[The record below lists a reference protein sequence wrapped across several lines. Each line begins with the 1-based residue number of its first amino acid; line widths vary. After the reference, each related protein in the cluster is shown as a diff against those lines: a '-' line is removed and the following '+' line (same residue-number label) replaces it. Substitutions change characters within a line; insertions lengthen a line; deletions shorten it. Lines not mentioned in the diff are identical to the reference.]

1 MRYSPAHKAQTRQRI
16 IDTAARLFRR
26 DGIDATGLQP
36 LMKTLGLTP
45 GGFYAHFKS
54 KEELVETA
62 LKRAVEQRQ
71 ACTQAELTSEQPLAE
86 LVAHYLSSAHRTN
99 PGTGCPLPT
108 ISAELGQRGR
118 PSATTDRF
126 ILDRLNMIESRL
138 DSEDAA
144 EQSVLL
150 LSSMVGA
157 LLLSRSTCDPQL
169 SERLLETTR
178 KLLIEHVEKET
189 SKRAS
194 RADYGVTE
202 HFVRHT
208 P

>member
-1 MRYSPAHKAQTRQRI
+1 MRYSPQHKDQTRQRI
-16 IDTAARLFRR
+16 IDNAARLFRQ

-54 KEELVETA
+54 KNELVEAA
-62 LKRAVEQRQ
+62 LQRAVEQRQ
-71 ACTQAELTSEQPLAE
+71 ALTEEELTGKQPLAE
-86 LVAHYLSSAHRTN
+86 FIAHYLSSTHRAN

-108 ISAELGQRGR
+108 ISVELGQRGQ

-126 ILDRLNMIESRL
+126 IQDRLNMIESKL

-150 LSSMVGA
+150 LSSLVGA
-157 LLLSRSTCDPQL
+157 LLLSRSTSDPQL
-169 SERLLETTR
+169 SDRLLKTTR
-178 KLLIEHVEKET
+178 KLLIEQLGEQ
-189 SKRAS
+189 S
-194 RADYGVTE
+194 
-202 HFVRHT
+202 
-208 P
+208 